1 MSMHRKILILTAVGL
16 GYSSGQIRQ
25 SVPPR
30 LAEGPPPRVHRT
42 WSVFAHPRMGYELPI
57 PPGVRAAGDPVA
69 GKEARFQ
76 SADGDFAM
84 AASGGT
90 ISDYPASVIATQ
102 WNSAL
107 RKADRRVTYQRRGN
121 TWFVVSGTDAQGI
134 EFYEKFTM
142 RGQQVAFLVITFP
155 KARIRQFESWVEQI
169 EDGFRPVSL
178 RDGTPEFARSSSRS
192 PTETVERKP
201 APRKASTGTEVAMN
215 APERE
220 SKPTERP
227 SNRKPES
234 EVAAPTAQLPSASK
248 VAGKPG
254 FVYSPFSSD
263 ERMVDV
269 TDIPAGTKVKCPYTM
284 KIFRVP

>member
-1 MSMHRKILILTAVGL
+1 MMPANPGRNFLAMSMHRKILILTAVGL
-16 GYSSGQIRQ
+16 GCTSGQIRQ

-30 LAEGPPPRVHRT
+30 LPEGSPSRVHRT
-42 WSVFAHPRMGYELPI
+42 WSVFAHPQMGYELPI

-90 ISDYPASVIATQ
+90 ISDYPARVIATQ

-142 RGQQVAFLVITFP
+142 RGQQVAFLIITFP
-155 KARIRQFESWVEQI
+155 YTNPNLPATLAAEGSW
-169 EDGFRPVSL
+169 
-178 RDGTPEFARSSSRS
+178 A
-192 PTETVERKP
+192 
-201 APRKASTGTEVAMN
+201 
-215 APERE
+215 
-220 SKPTERP
+220 
-227 SNRKPES
+227 
-234 EVAAPTAQLPSASK
+234 VAAATSLSVAPSVQTNAWWTS
-248 VAGKPG
+248 
-254 FVYSPFSSD
+254 
-263 ERMVDV
+263 R
-269 TDIPAGTKVKCPYTM
+269 
-284 KIFRVP
+284 IFLREPR